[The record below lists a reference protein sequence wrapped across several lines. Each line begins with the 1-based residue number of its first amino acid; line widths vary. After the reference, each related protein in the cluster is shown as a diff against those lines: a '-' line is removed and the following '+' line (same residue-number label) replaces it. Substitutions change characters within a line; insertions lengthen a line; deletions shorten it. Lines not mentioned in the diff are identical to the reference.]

1 MTGRSERVRRLPSC
15 GAAKEWYVLQL
26 ASHAQV
32 LSEQRH
38 HDQAHQIDRPPATWD
53 AGRACAGRAAAGR
66 AVARRVRTTRDHT
79 QQQQQHAAARSS
91 TQHAA
96 RSTSTRTRTAPHPQ
110 HEHEHPHPHRTRT
123 APAAPAPVAP
133 AQHQRHHQPPPTHP
147 PPAPRISTGRRHGRT
162 TPSWRGSHRTLHRS
176 RGVAGG
182 RSS

>member
-1 MTGRSERVRRLPSC
+1 MSCSSRRMHRYSPSSAIMIRLIRLTAHLPHGTQAVRVR
-15 GAAKEWYVLQL
+15 
-26 ASHAQV
+26 
-32 LSEQRH
+32 
-38 HDQAHQIDRPPATWD
+38 
-53 AGRACAGRAAAGR
+53 AGRRLAGPSRGGCGPR
-66 AVARRVRTTRDHT
+66 GITRSSSSST
-79 QQQQQHAAARSS
+79 QQHAAARS

-96 RSTSTRTRTAPHPQ
+96 LVPAPAPHRTRSTSTSTRTRTAPAP
-110 HEHEHPHPHRTRT
+110 

>member
-15 GAAKEWYVLQL
+15 GAAKEWYVLQF

-53 AGRACAGRAAAGR
+53 AGRACAGRAAAGS

-110 HEHEHPHPHRTRT
+110 HEHEHPHPHGTRTRT
-123 APAAPAPVAP
+123 RSTSTSSTSTTPAAPP
-133 AQHQRHHQPPPTHP
+133 ATTHP